1 MKILGKKTE
10 DHFGKL
16 VGIQV
21 IDVKDGY
28 AKVSLKITKDHI
40 NFTGVT
46 HGGAIF
52 TLADCAFAEAANFG
66 EKEAVAIQ
74 ANINFLK
81 PSVEGDVLTAE
92 AVRISESRRFSLY
105 RVTVYRNDELI
116 AFFSGRVYRK
126 S

>member
-1 MKILGKKTE
+1 MGKKTE

-74 ANINFLK
+74 ADINFLK
-81 PSVEGDVLTAE
+81 TSVEGDVLTAE

>member
-1 MKILGKKTE
+1 MGKKTE

>member
-1 MKILGKKTE
+1 M
-10 DHFGKL
+10 
-16 VGIQV
+16 GIQV

-74 ANINFLK
+74 ADINFLK

-116 AFFSGRVYRK
+116 AFFSVCTLAA
-126 S
+126 SSAFNFLSACFCFASI

>member
-1 MKILGKKTE
+1 MGKKTE

-74 ANINFLK
+74 ADINFLK

>member
-1 MKILGKKTE
+1 MRKKTE
-10 DHFGKL
+10 DYFGKL

-74 ANINFLK
+74 ADINFLK